1 MTGLL
6 LKDIYCLK
14 KTLKMYG
21 IIFLFYV
28 YWCYSVK
35 DISMAAMFT
44 LLSIILSI
52 SSMSYDEFYKWD
64 IFALT
69 MPVKKKEL
77 VFSKYLLGYLFII
90 IGTCITL
97 VIAFFV
103 TPQRLE
109 MTWME
114 IITIMGSYIFIG
126 LFYQSLILPIIFK
139 FGAEKARIAMFILFM
154 VPSLIIIFLAK
165 SSISLPFPGTKFFQ
179 YGIVFGLLLL
189 FIIEVSSIALSM
201 KIIEKKEF

>member
-109 MTWME
+109 MTCME
-114 IITIMGSYIFIG
+114 IITIMGSYIYIG
-126 LFYQSLILPIIFK
+126 LFYHSLI
-139 FGAEKARIAMFILFM
+139 
-154 VPSLIIIFLAK
+154 
-165 SSISLPFPGTKFFQ
+165 
-179 YGIVFGLLLL
+179 
-189 FIIEVSSIALSM
+189 
-201 KIIEKKEF
+201 